1 MFKVSDLNP
10 NDRTL
15 DEIHEIQ
22 KQIFEEEKELSWEE
36 IRHRLKVA
44 REEFCKTYKCRLH
57 VVSLEKSQ

>member
-22 KQIFEEEKELSWEE
+22 KQIYEEEKELSWEE
-36 IRHRLKVA
+36 IRRKLKA
-44 REEFCKTYKCRLH
+44 TREKFCKKYKCRFH
-57 VVSLEKSQ
+57 VISLEKSQ